1 MGIGLKTQKM
11 LWGRSASRC
20 AFPNCKME
28 LVMDATQTDDESI
41 VGEAC
46 HIVARSEDGPRGDSP
61 LNSEQ
66 RDKYNNLLL
75 LCNVHHKVIDDQ
87 VEHYT
92 VDSLKNMKSVHESW
106 VTSQLAS
113 FDMSKQGDDEI
124 YITYIEKLEELID
137 LEHWNA
143 WSSWLFA
150 GGQPRITKEKIKNL
164 EVLKEYIFSRV
175 WPNRYIELE
184 HSFENCRR
192 VLQDLINTFY
202 EQSENFGE
210 DELIIGKFYRNYPH
224 QSKERDNAVQEF
236 EEFCYLVEDLALELN
251 RSLNYILDMVRK
263 NIFYTYKLDLGV
275 LYVTVGPDMNFS
287 FNHLIVQYSAEEK
300 VGIPY
305 PGLNEFKNNVRF
317 ERDRWFGTK
326 T

>member
-1 MGIGLKTQKM
+1 MGIGLKTHKM
-11 LWGRSASRC
+11 LWGSSASRC

-106 VTSQLAS
+106 VKSQLTS

-124 YITYIEKLEELID
+124 YIIYIEKLEELID
-137 LEHWNA
+137 LEHWNT

-275 LYVTVGPDMNFS
+275 LYVTAGPDMNFS
-287 FNHLIVQYSAEEK
+287 FNHLRVQYSAEEK

-317 ERDRWFGTK
+317 ERDRWFGKK

>member
-1 MGIGLKTQKM
+1 MSIGLKTLKM

-20 AFPNCKME
+20 AFPSCKME

-46 HIVARSEDGPRGDSP
+46 HIVARSKDGPRGDSP

-66 RDKYNNLLL
+66 RDKYTNLIL

-87 VEHYT
+87 VESYT
-92 VDSLKNMKSVHESW
+92 VDYLKSIKNVHECW
-106 VTSQLAS
+106 VKSQLAS
-113 FDMSKQGDDEI
+113 FDISKQCDDEI
-124 YITYIEKLEELID
+124 YITYIEKIEELID

-143 WSSWLFA
+143 WSSYLFA

-164 EVLKEYIFSRV
+164 EILKEYIFSRV

-184 HSFENCRR
+184 HSFENCKR
-192 VLQDLINTFY
+192 VIQDLINTFY

-210 DELIIGKFYRNYPH
+210 NELIIRKFYRNYPH
-224 QSKERDNAVQEF
+224 QSKERDNAVHEF

-263 NIFYTYKLDLGV
+263 NIFYTYRLDLGV
-275 LYVTVGPDMNFS
+275 LYVTAGPDMNFS
-287 FNHLIVQYSAEEK
+287 FNHLRAQYSIEEK

-305 PGLNEFKNNVRF
+305 PGLNEFKNKVRF